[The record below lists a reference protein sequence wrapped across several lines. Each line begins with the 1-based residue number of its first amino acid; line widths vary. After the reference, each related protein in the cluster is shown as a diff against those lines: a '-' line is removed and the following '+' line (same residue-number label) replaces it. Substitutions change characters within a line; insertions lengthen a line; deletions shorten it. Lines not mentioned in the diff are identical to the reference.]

1 MYARN
6 VTCYITFRL
15 RGVSIISMDTWSV
28 LVYVYTYTKIL
39 HFWYPSGREM
49 FPASFRSKF
58 RYKISNRIFVSTLLL
73 VSSNNFNF
81 FSTLVGERKKFRLFS
96 LLFPILL
103 SIDIYKP
110 NLTFFVNKDGYNE
123 YAEYG
128 EEYMEYLGE
137 AKQLLSSIQVLK
149 NRCSFQF
156 RSFW

>member
-1 MYARN
+1 
-6 VTCYITFRL
+6 
-15 RGVSIISMDTWSV
+15 
-28 LVYVYTYTKIL
+28 
-39 HFWYPSGREM
+39 M

-110 NLTFFVNKDGYNE
+110 NLTFFVNKDRYNE

-137 AKQLLSSIQVLK
+137 VKQLLSSIQVLK

-156 RSFW
+156 RSF

>member
-1 MYARN
+1 
-6 VTCYITFRL
+6 
-15 RGVSIISMDTWSV
+15 
-28 LVYVYTYTKIL
+28 
-39 HFWYPSGREM
+39 M
-49 FPASFRSKF
+49 FPASLRSKF

-81 FSTLVGERKKFRLFS
+81 FSTLVGERKKFQLFS

-110 NLTFFVNKDGYNE
+110 NLTFFVNKDRYNE

-156 RSFW
+156 RSF